1 MLPNRWEKALK
12 ELDFAFQPIVGI
24 TNGKLVAVEALL
36 RNTKEAGFLSIFN
49 CFDEAFA
56 DGVLYQFDLKLRL
69 KALEKFSQLE
79 IDNIQLF
86 YNLDNRLLY
95 MPDYKTGN
103 TKKLL
108 DKLNL
113 SKKTLCFEMSE
124 KGTLKDPNSITN
136 MVNMYKQEGFD
147 IAIDD
152 FGTGISGLK
161 LLYYSEPNY
170 IKIDRF
176 FIQNIERDSKK
187 RHFCSSIV
195 KMAHTMGIRVI
206 AEGVETIPEYY
217 TCKDIGADLIQGYMI
232 QKPKTDIS
240 KIKLTYSSIKELYI
254 EDKRKSEQNLIDKD
268 KIEFIEPLQDNSSLH
283 ALFTYF
289 KTHQKN
295 TFVPIIDKFNHLVG
309 VVEERDIKNI
319 SYSQY
324 GLSLAQNTSFS
335 SKLGNF
341 VKNYCAAEVSWGI
354 DKVLELYNINE
365 SQVNNGIFLT
375 QNGKYYG
382 FVGVHNLLLLS
393 YKRNLEIA
401 KDQNP
406 LTKLPGNK
414 KIDEYINSVLN
425 HQNDEIYYFV
435 YYDFN
440 DFKPFNDI
448 YGFRQG
454 DRAILLFA
462 DLLSKLSKDIFVG
475 HIGGDDFFLGF
486 SHESYEKVY
495 KIVYDI
501 QRSFENSAKTLY
513 NKEDLEN
520 KCIMAKDR
528 FGILRKFELLSV
540 SAAILEVHSNVNNNF
555 DEVLGKL
562 KKSSKLSCSPV
573 GSSLCKVKLI

>member
-24 TNGKLVAVEALL
+24 NNGKIVAVEALL

-49 CFDEAFA
+49 CFDEAFS

-69 KALEKFSQLE
+69 KALKKFSLLG

-108 DKLNL
+108 DELNL

-161 LLYYSEPNY
+161 LLYYSEPNF

-176 FIQNIERDSKK
+176 FIQNIQTDSKK
-187 RHFCSSIV
+187 RHFCSSII

-206 AEGVETIPEYY
+206 AEGVETIEEYY

-232 QKPKTDIS
+232 QKPKTDIT
-240 KIKLTYSSIKELYI
+240 KIKIVYSEIRDLYK
-254 EDKRKSEQNLIDKD
+254 EDKRKSELNIIDKD
-268 KIEFIEPLQDNSSLH
+268 KIEIIDPLNDHSSLH
-283 ALFTYF
+283 ELFSYF
-289 KTHQKN
+289 KTHQHN
-295 TFVPIIDKFNHLVG
+295 IFVPIIDKFNHLIG
-309 VVEERDIKNI
+309 VIEEKDIKKI

-324 GLSLAQNTSFS
+324 GLALAQNTSFS
-335 SKLGNF
+335 TKLGTF
-341 VKNYCAAEVSWGI
+341 IKKVVSAEVSWGI

-365 SQVNNGIFLT
+365 SEVNNGIFLT

-382 FVGVHNLLLLS
+382 FIGVHNLLLLS

-414 KIDEYINSVLN
+414 KIDDYINDTLN
-425 HQNDEIYYFV
+425 ELNDNIVHFV
-435 YYDFN
+435 YFDFN

-462 DLLSKLSKDIFVG
+462 DLLNKLPKDIFVG
-475 HIGGDDFFLGF
+475 HIGGDDFFLGVTN
-486 SHESYEKVY
+486 STYENIY
-495 KIVYDI
+495 HIVQEI
-501 QRSFENSAKTLY
+501 QINFERSAKNLY
-513 NKEDLEN
+513 KKEDLVN
-520 KCIMAKDR
+520 GFILAKDR
-528 FGILRKFELLSV
+528 FTILRKFDLLSV
-540 SAAILEVHSNVNNNF
+540 SAGILEVRSEIDSKF
-555 DEVLGKL
+555 DELLGEL
-562 KKSSKLSCSPV
+562 KKSSKLSKNPV
-573 GSSLCKVKLI
+573 GISIL

>member
-1 MLPNRWEKALK
+1 MPNRWEKALK

-24 TNGKLVAVEALL
+24 NNGKIVAVEALL

-49 CFDEAFA
+49 CFDEAFS

-69 KALEKFSQLE
+69 KALKKFSLLG

-108 DKLNL
+108 DELNL

-161 LLYYSEPNY
+161 LLYYSEPNF

-176 FIQNIERDSKK
+176 FIQNIQTDSKK
-187 RHFCSSIV
+187 RHFCSSII

-206 AEGVETIPEYY
+206 AEGVETIEEYY

-232 QKPKTDIS
+232 QKPKTDIT
-240 KIKLTYSSIKELYI
+240 KIKIVYSEIRDLYK
-254 EDKRKSEQNLIDKD
+254 EDKRKSELNIIDKD
-268 KIEFIEPLQDNSSLH
+268 KIEIIDPLNDHSSLH
-283 ALFTYF
+283 ELFSYF
-289 KTHQKN
+289 KTHQHN
-295 TFVPIIDKFNHLVG
+295 IFVPIIDKFNHLIG
-309 VVEERDIKNI
+309 VIEEKDIKKI

-324 GLSLAQNTSFS
+324 GLALAQNTSFS
-335 SKLGNF
+335 TKLGTF
-341 VKNYCAAEVSWGI
+341 IKKVVSAEVSWGI

-365 SQVNNGIFLT
+365 SEVNNGIFLT

-382 FVGVHNLLLLS
+382 FIGVHNLLLLS

-414 KIDEYINSVLN
+414 KIDDYINDTLN
-425 HQNDEIYYFV
+425 ELNDNIVHFV
-435 YYDFN
+435 YFDFN

-462 DLLSKLSKDIFVG
+462 DLLNKLPKDIFVG
-475 HIGGDDFFLGF
+475 HIGGDDFFLGVTN
-486 SHESYEKVY
+486 STYENIY
-495 KIVYDI
+495 HIVQEI
-501 QRSFENSAKTLY
+501 QINFERSAKNLY
-513 NKEDLEN
+513 KKEDLVN
-520 KCIMAKDR
+520 GFILAKDR
-528 FGILRKFELLSV
+528 FTILRKFDLLSV
-540 SAAILEVHSNVNNNF
+540 SAGILEVRSEIDSKF
-555 DEVLGKL
+555 DELLGEL
-562 KKSSKLSCSPV
+562 KKSSKLSKNPV
-573 GSSLCKVKLI
+573 GISIL

>member
-24 TNGKLVAVEALL
+24 TTGKTVAVEALL

-69 KALEKFSQLE
+69 KALEKFDSLQ

-103 TKKLL
+103 TQKILE
-108 DKLNL
+108 KLNL

-136 MVNMYKQEGFD
+136 MVNMYKQEGYD

-161 LLYYSEPNY
+161 LLYYSEPNF

-176 FIQNIERDSKK
+176 FIQNIEKDSKK
-187 RHFCSSIV
+187 RHFCSSII

-206 AEGVETIPEYY
+206 AEGVETPMEYY
-217 TCKDIGADLIQGYMI
+217 TCKDIGADFIQGYLI
-232 QKPKTDIS
+232 QKPKTEVS
-240 KIKLTYSSIKELYI
+240 KIKIAYKEVVELYQ
-254 EDKRKSEQNLIDKD
+254 EDKRKNDQNKIDKD
-268 KIEFIEPLQDNSSLH
+268 KIEFIEPLREDSTLH
-283 ALFTYF
+283 TLFSYF
-289 KTHQKN
+289 QKHQSN

-309 VVEERDIKNI
+309 VVEEKDIKKI

-324 GLSLAQNTSFS
+324 GLALAQNTSFS
-335 SKLGNF
+335 SKLGSFMKKF
-341 VKNYCAAEVSWGI
+341 VAAELSWGI
-354 DKVLELYNINE
+354 DKILELYNINE
-365 SQVNNGIFLT
+365 SQVNNGIFIT
-375 QNGKYYG
+375 QNGKYFG
-382 FVGVHNLLLLS
+382 FIGVHNLLLLS
-393 YKRNLEIA
+393 YKRNIEIA

-406 LTKLPGNK
+406 LTKLPGNR
-414 KIDEYINSVLN
+414 KIEQFINNTLSDTEENVY
-425 HQNDEIYYFV
+425 HFV
-435 YYDFN
+435 YFDFN
-440 DFKPFNDI
+440 DFKPFNDT

-454 DRAILLFA
+454 DRAILMFA
-462 DLLSKLSKDIFVG
+462 DILQKLPKDIFIG
-475 HIGGDDFFLGF
+475 NIGGDDFFVGF
-486 SHESYEKVY
+486 TNETYE
-495 KIVYDI
+495 IVHSIVNDI
-501 QRSFENSAKTLY
+501 QVDFARFAKSLY
-513 NKEDLEN
+513 SKEDLEN
-520 KCIMAKDR
+520 GSIMAKDR
-528 FGILRKFELLSV
+528 FGILRKFDLLTV
-540 SAAILEVHSNVNNNF
+540 SAGIIEIKSDITNSFDDILGS
-555 DEVLGKL
+555 L

-573 GSSLCKVKLI
+573 GISIID